1 MPQDAAFLLDPGNL
15 CICVDM
21 SHPEAPFRLHH
32 CSLEEPKRFK
42 DLAELLLGIEEIFNG
57 ADFPQSSTELRTF
70 GKKREAQ
77 KKDSKEKIGLMAGN
91 MINELK
97 GESATFIVKVQ
108 YRQNSTWQGTVIW
121 TEKNKKQ
128 ALRRALELLKLIDGA
143 LDESGISE
151 K

>member
-1 MPQDAAFLLDPGNL
+1 
-15 CICVDM
+15 
-21 SHPEAPFRLHH
+21 
-32 CSLEEPKRFK
+32 
-42 DLAELLLGIEEIFNG
+42 
-57 ADFPQSSTELRTF
+57 
-70 GKKREAQ
+70 
-77 KKDSKEKIGLMAGN
+77 MAGN

-128 ALRRALELLKLIDGA
+128 AFRSALELLKLIDGA